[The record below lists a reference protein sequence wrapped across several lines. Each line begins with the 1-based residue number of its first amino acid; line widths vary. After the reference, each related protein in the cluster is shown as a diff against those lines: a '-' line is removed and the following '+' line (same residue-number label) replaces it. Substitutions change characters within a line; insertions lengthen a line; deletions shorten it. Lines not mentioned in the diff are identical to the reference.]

1 LRNVEALAI
10 FSGGQTGVDRAA
22 LDAALSAGAP
32 CGGWCPAGR
41 LAEDGVLPERY
52 PLREAIEGGYRE
64 RTRANV
70 RDSGGTLVIHAG
82 ELEGG
87 TAQTINFCQAHG
99 KPYLLIDSNAVTP
112 EAAAATARRFVSE
125 HRIAILNVAGPRASK
140 HPQLYAYAF
149 TLVTLVLKDA
159 PANG

>member
-1 LRNVEALAI
+1 MPGLTI

-22 LDAALSAGAP
+22 LDAALAAGAP

-41 LAEDGVLPERY
+41 VAEDGKLPKCY
-52 PLREAIEGGYRE
+52 PLREVAGGGYRE
-64 RTRANV
+64 RTQANV

-99 KPYLLIDSNAVTP
+99 KPHLLINSDAVTL
-112 EAAAATARRFVSE
+112 EAAAAMVRRFVAD
-125 HRIAILNVAGPRASK
+125 HRIAVLNVAGPRASK
-140 HPQLYAYAF
+140 HPHIYGYAF
-149 TLVTLVLKDA
+149 ALVTLVLKGSPEDA
-159 PANG
+159 

>member
-1 LRNVEALAI
+1 VPALTI

-22 LDAALSAGAP
+22 LDAALAAGAP

-41 LAEDGVLPERY
+41 LAEDGVLSECY
-52 PLREAIEGGYRE
+52 PLREVSDGGYRE

-87 TAQTINFCQAHG
+87 TAQTVDFCQAYG
-99 KPYLLIDSNAVTP
+99 KPYLLIDSNAVTA
-112 EAAAATARRFVSE
+112 EAAAATVRRFVLE

-140 HPQLYAYAF
+140 HPRIYDYACA
-149 TLVTLVLKDA
+149 LVTLLLKGA
-159 PANG
+159 PADP